1 MISQPTPIRQSKS
14 KRPSGKRLSIRVDS
28 DAYEAVQDLARD
40 NERSVAGQIRFLLK
54 RVAEDPSYWENQ

>member
-14 KRPSGKRLSIRVDS
+14 KCSSGKRLSIRVDA
-28 DAYEAVQDLARD
+28 DAYEAVQELARD

-54 RVAEDPSYWENQ
+54 RVADDPSYWENQ